1 MTRRFLRGMLLGG
14 SVPGGYTYTLVMLAP
29 RNNPSIMFWYVEV
42 DVVVDV
48 ISTALEDM
56 EGTATDGTTTATS
69 EQCRFAELLPEAE
82 TEADGAF
89 SKDRST

>member
-29 RNNPSIMFWYVEV
+29 RNNPSMMFWYVEV

-56 EGTATDGTTTATS
+56 DGTATDGTTTATS
-69 EQCRFAELLPEAE
+69 EHCRFAELLSEVE
-82 TEADGAF
+82 TEADSADA
-89 SKDRST
+89 KDRLT